1 MVYKI
6 MQNFLFTCVIIISE
20 KGKEIKTMKIITINK
35 ETGFSK
41 RVLTKKAWVNRY
53 IEMINKGIAKEIAS
67 NRYELNGQIIAIM
80 ND

>member
-1 MVYKI
+1 
-6 MQNFLFTCVIIISE
+6 
-20 KGKEIKTMKIITINK
+20 MKIITINK
-35 ETGFSK
+35 NTGLSQ
-41 RVLTKKAWVNRY
+41 RVLTNKKWVSRY

>member
-1 MVYKI
+1 MI
-6 MQNFLFTCVIIISE
+6 CVIIISE
-20 KGKEIKTMKIITINK
+20 KGKEIKAMKIITINK

-41 RVLTKKAWVNRY
+41 RVLTKKVWVNRY
-53 IEMINKGIAKEIAS
+53 IEMINKGIAKEIAT

>member
-1 MVYKI
+1 MV
-6 MQNFLFTCVIIISE
+6 CVIIISE
-20 KGKEIKTMKIITINK
+20 RGKEIKTMKIITINK

-41 RVLTKKAWVNRY
+41 RVLTKKDWVNRY

-67 NRYELNGQIIAIM
+67 NRYELNGQIIAIV

>member
-1 MVYKI
+1 
-6 MQNFLFTCVIIISE
+6 
-20 KGKEIKTMKIITINK
+20 MKIITINK

-41 RVLTKKAWVNRY
+41 RVLTKKNWVNRY

-67 NRYELNGQIIAIM
+67 NRYELNGQIIAIV

>member
-6 MQNFLFTCVIIISE
+6 MQIFLLVCVIIISE
-20 KGKEIKTMKIITINK
+20 RGKEIKTMKIITINK

-41 RVLTKKAWVNRY
+41 RVLTKKNWVNRY
-53 IEMINKGIAKEIAS
+53 IEMINKGIAKEIAT

>member
-6 MQNFLFTCVIIISE
+6 MQIFLLVCVIIISE
-20 KGKEIKTMKIITINK
+20 KGKEIKIMKIITINK

-41 RVLTKKAWVNRY
+41 RVLTKKDWVNRY